1 MQIEQ
6 LAITKRPIWFDVPG
20 QRLDRFELTAATRF
34 WPAGVRGAALL
45 LLDFVDPVDED
56 QLAACRIA
64 RAAVGYYVYL
74 EPRLPGGEL
83 ALTLSLPPVR
93 LRRIGLRL
101 WGTASPVQLLKAS
114 IVVEGGVLES
124 AYRSAAQDAAAAW
137 LAEPRTVLGLNLL
150 GARHECVGL
159 CQAVCQHWFETLDD
173 VQRRHPKKDFGRT
186 NAVLPIGGQN
196 VPATIY
202 HAQPAMLRIPDS
214 PATYLAQIGDK
225 SRNMIR
231 KAQRA
236 GYVHRDVDPNDYL
249 DDILAIRTSDPLR
262 QGKEIPDYFK
272 VRPTSA
278 YDQPFNSS
286 CAYHGDAFFGVF
298 KEDRLVAYATIFFYG
313 ELGQVNHILG
323 HKDHL
328 NEGVMNLLVSSMVA
342 SIIAHRPWVRAINY
356 LYREHDVQT
365 GIGLF
370 KKSMGFHPENVVVTQ
385 SEFDLHGYFAA
396 LSAPAPA
403 ADTAPP
409 ARAAKKSA
417 KGDVNK
423 GLKAAAGMQPIV
435 HHEPAANAAAARE
448 LAMQKMMQIAPDI
461 APVRYAAGGAAVQ
474 AADFAPGTTHAVVF
488 EQIRFDEYQDFLST
502 KLKAMRTVVPP
513 GSFVLFDFK
522 RAPDTNYVPRRT
534 GLARFV
540 PPLLRPRAPAA
551 NERLIRYFQ
560 QRFKSTEVT
569 LDDLRSGFKGS
580 DYAVAGLIDYHAAP
594 SPRSFDSL
602 LILHKIR

>member
-1 MQIEQ
+1 MQIQ
-6 LAITKRPIWFDVPG
+6 QIAITKRPLWFDVPG
-20 QRLDRFELTAATRF
+20 QRLDRFELNASTRF
-34 WPAGVRGAALL
+34 WPLDIRGAALL
-45 LLDFVDPVDED
+45 LLDFAEPVDAAE
-56 QLAACRIA
+56 LAAHRIT
-64 RAAVGYYVYL
+64 RSGVGCYVYL
-74 EPRLPGGEL
+74 EPKVSGGDLNL
-83 ALTLSLPPVR
+83 AITLPPAR
-93 LRRIGLRL
+93 LRRVGLRL
-101 WGTASPVQLLKAS
+101 WSSSTPIQLSRLS
-114 IVVEGGVLES
+114 INAEGGVLES
-124 AYRSAAQDAAAAW
+124 AYQDAPQEAGTAR
-137 LAEPRTVLGLNLL
+137 LAKGNAILGLNLL
-150 GARHECVGL
+150 NARHDCSAL
-159 CQAVCQHWFETLDD
+159 CQAICQHWFETMDD
-173 VQRRHPKKDFGRT
+173 VQRRGGKDDFGRT
-186 NAVLPIGGQN
+186 NFPISLGGQN

-342 SIIAHRPWVRAINY
+342 SIIANRPWVRAINY

>member
-1 MQIEQ
+1 MQIQQ

-20 QRLDRFELTAATRF
+20 QRLDRFELKASTRF

-45 LLDFVDPVDED
+45 LLDFADPVDTE
-56 QLAACRIA
+56 QLTAYRIA
-64 RAAVGYYVYL
+64 RAGVGCYVYL
-74 EPRLPGGEL
+74 EPRLPEGEL
-83 ALTLSLPPVR
+83 NLTLSLPPIR

-101 WGTASPVQLLKAS
+101 WGSASPVQLLKIS
-114 IVVEGGVLES
+114 IDVEGGVLES
-124 AYRSAAQDAAAAW
+124 AYRQAAPDAGAAR
-137 LAEPRTVLGLNLL
+137 LAGADTVLGVNLL
-150 GARHECVGL
+150 SARHECSAL
-159 CQAVCQHWFETLDD
+159 CQAICQHWFETLDD

-186 NAVLPIGGQN
+186 NVALPIGGQD

-214 PATYLAQIGDK
+214 LTDYLAQIGDK

-231 KAQRA
+231 KAQRG
-236 GYVHRDVDPNDYL
+236 GYAYRDVDPDRYL
-249 DDILAIRTSDPLR
+249 DDILDIRTSDPLR
-262 QGKEIPDYFK
+262 QGKEIPEYFK

-278 YDQPFNSS
+278 YDQPFNST
-286 CAYHGDAFFGVF
+286 CAYHGDAFYGVF

-328 NEGVMNLLVSSMVA
+328 NEGVMNLLVSSMVG
-342 SIIAHRPWVRAINY
+342 SIIEQRPWVRAINY

-385 SEFDLHGYFAA
+385 SEFDLHRHFAA
-396 LSAPAPA
+396 LSLPA
-403 ADTAPP
+403 ADTAQPV
-409 ARAAKKSA
+409 RAARKSVKA
-417 KGDVNK
+417 DVNK
-423 GLKAAAGMQPIV
+423 GLKAAANMQPIV
-435 HHEPAANAAAARE
+435 HDEPVADAAAARD
-448 LAMQKMMQIAPDI
+448 LAMQKMMQIAPGI
-461 APVRYAAGGAAVQ
+461 APVRYAAGSAKVQ
-474 AADFAPGTTHAVVF
+474 AADFMPGTTHAVMF
-488 EQIRFDEYQDFLST
+488 EHIRFNTYQDFLST

-522 RAPDTNYVPRRT
+522 RAPDLSYVPRRT
-534 GLARFV
+534 GLARFL
-540 PPLLRPRAPAA
+540 PRLLRPRAPAA

-560 QRFKSTEVT
+560 QRFKSTDLT
-569 LDDLRSGFKGS
+569 LDNLRSGFKGS
-580 DYAVAGLIDYHAAP
+580 DYAVAGLIHYRAAP